1 MEQEQKTEIRV
12 KRTQGRC
19 RIQHNDKNITS
30 RL

>member
-1 MEQEQKTEIRV
+1 MEQEQKAEIRV
-12 KRTQGRC
+12 KRTQGRY